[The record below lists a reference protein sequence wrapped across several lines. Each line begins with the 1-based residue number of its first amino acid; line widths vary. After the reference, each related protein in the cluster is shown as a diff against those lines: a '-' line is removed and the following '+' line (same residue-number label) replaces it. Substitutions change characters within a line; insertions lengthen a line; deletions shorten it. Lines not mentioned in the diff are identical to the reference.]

1 MLDAG
6 ADEGTFD
13 QDDIEY
19 IKNVFKLDN
28 LTAAD
33 IMTPRK
39 AIAFISEDAT
49 AEEIIET
56 IETEG

>member
-6 ADEGTFD
+6 ADEGGLD
-13 QDDIEY
+13 EDDVEY

-33 IMTPRK
+33 VMTQRTSLT
-39 AIAFISEDAT
+39 AIPEDISVKVSKST
-49 AEEIIET
+49 
-56 IETEG
+56 